1 MYERFEEY
9 LSKEFKGLPKTKAVN
24 DFKEELL
31 GNLVEKAEELK
42 AKGKAT
48 KIRFFSFALIP
59 LTASRKP

>member
-31 GNLVEKAEELK
+31 GNLVRKSRGI
-42 AKGKAT
+42 KGKGG
-48 KIRFFSFALIP
+48 KR
-59 LTASRKP
+59 RR